1 MVESLRK
8 TTVVNVD
15 RWVIMTPRKITKR
28 GRLTKILESWRQGVV
43 MAKLFRTAK
52 LALNEQL
59 QRYRNKPFL
68 EAMMAATAF
77 LALADEKVLL
87 SERLALDY
95 ILENVKQLKVFDVHK
110 AVNMFCDFAETIKND
125 YDLGK
130 KKVFK
135 AVGKFSGDKE
145 KASLIIRAC
154 VLIAKADGHFND
166 EEQEVVN
173 ELCRILDLE
182 SSKVCILE
190 IEGERV
196 T

>member
-1 MVESLRK
+1 
-8 TTVVNVD
+8 
-15 RWVIMTPRKITKR
+15 
-28 GRLTKILESWRQGVV
+28 
-43 MAKLFRTAK
+43 MAKLFQTAK

-110 AVNMFCDFAETIKND
+110 AVNMFCDYGETIKND

-130 KKVFK
+130 EKVFK
-135 AVGKFSGDKE
+135 AVSKVSNNKE
-145 KASLIIRAC
+145 KASLLVRAC
-154 VLIAKADGHFND
+154 VLIAKADGHFSD

-173 ELCRILDLE
+173 ELCRVLGMETSEVCFIE
-182 SSKVCILE
+182 SE
-190 IEGERV
+190 TEGEE
-196 T
+196 

>member
-1 MVESLRK
+1 
-8 TTVVNVD
+8 
-15 RWVIMTPRKITKR
+15 
-28 GRLTKILESWRQGVV
+28 
-43 MAKLFRTAK
+43 MAKLFEVAK

-77 LALADEKVLL
+77 LAFADEKVLL

-95 ILENVKQLKVFDVHK
+95 ILVNVKQLKLFDVHK
-110 AVNMFCDFAETIKND
+110 AVNMFCDYGETIKND

-130 KKVFK
+130 EKVFK
-135 AVGKFSGDKE
+135 AVTKFSGDKE

-154 VLIAKADGHFND
+154 ILIAKADGHFSD

-173 ELCRILDLE
+173 ELCRVLGMD
-182 SSKVCILE
+182 SSEVCI
-190 IEGERV
+190 IETEAEGGG
-196 T
+196 

>member
-1 MVESLRK
+1 
-8 TTVVNVD
+8 
-15 RWVIMTPRKITKR
+15 
-28 GRLTKILESWRQGVV
+28 
-43 MAKLFRTAK
+43 MAKLFQTAK

-110 AVNMFCDFAETIKND
+110 AVNMFCDYGETIKND
-125 YDLGK
+125 YESGK
-130 KKVFK
+130 KKVFR

-154 VLIAKADGHFND
+154 VLIAKADGHFSN
-166 EEQEVVN
+166 EEQDVVK
-173 ELCRILDLE
+173 ELCRFLGMH
-182 SSKVCILE
+182 SSEVCVFKM
-190 IEGERV
+190 EGEGESLE
-196 T
+196 